1 MVFNIIELSWKRR
14 SKYKFFSGPRYQ
26 IETRTERTQSSLER
40 NAAVLRQEYKIE
52 GDAYAYAYET
62 ENGIWAEE
70 NGVATNG
77 VNANGAFSY
86 IGDDGVKYSMR

>member
-1 MVFNIIELSWKRR
+1 M
-14 SKYKFFSGPRYQ
+14 
-26 IETRTERTQSSLER
+26 ER
-40 NAAVLRQEYKIE
+40 NAAVLRQEYKSE

-70 NGVATNG
+70 NGVAANG